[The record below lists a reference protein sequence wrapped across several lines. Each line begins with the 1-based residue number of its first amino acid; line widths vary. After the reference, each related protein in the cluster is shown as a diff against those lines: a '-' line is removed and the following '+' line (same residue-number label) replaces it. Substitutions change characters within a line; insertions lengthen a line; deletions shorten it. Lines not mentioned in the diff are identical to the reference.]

1 MSRAVDGAV
10 LREVRAVLREVRA
23 VLREVRA
30 VLRGFPKADEDLSDR
45 SASSYTF
52 GSVREDAIPTKR
64 VRSRRN

>member
-23 VLREVRA
+23 VLREV
-30 VLRGFPKADEDLSDR
+30 PKADDR

-52 GSVREDAIPTKR
+52 WSVREDAIPTKR
-64 VRSRRN
+64 VCSRSRA